1 MPSEPREVSA
11 TVLNPTKVEVQWL
24 RPKELNG
31 RTVSYL
37 VDWETE
43 AIDFG
48 IRQTG
53 EQKVLE
59 NSGTNYKAVLN
70 NLSPNVTYSIW
81 VRACSE
87 TNESC
92 SDSKKV
98 HITTFP
104 EPQNVT
110 LVSKTAY
117 SLRIEWVPVSHIENY
132 TMQYSEIRSFEN
144 WVNIGDQF
152 ISEEEEGVVAELN
165 DLQPKTQYK
174 VRLSLWYPKYRQEY
188 IWPSEPRFIFETE
201 GKTRKNLPPVRIT
214 RKSLGDRPSPPGM
227 PNVQHVKG
235 DVYQVWWEPAK
246 DNGSPVSLYLLE
258 GLKIPV
264 YRARRSTNNRTAW
277 YHNAPSI
284 EEEQEAEWESFY
296 NGSGK

>member
-1 MPSEPREVSA
+1 MPSEPRDVKA
-11 TVLNPTKVEVQWL
+11 TVLNPTKIEVEWL

-43 AIDFG
+43 VIDFG

-59 NSGTNYKAVLN
+59 HSGLSYKAVLQ

-104 EPQNVT
+104 EPQNIT
-110 LVSKTAY
+110 LLAKTAY
-117 SLRIEWVPVSHIENY
+117 SLKIQWMMVSQIENY
-132 TMQYSEIRSFEN
+132 TMQYSEIKNFDN
-144 WVNIGDQF
+144 WIDIDTQF
-152 ISEEEEGVVAELN
+152 IFEDEESVIAELN
-165 DLQPKTQYK
+165 KLQPKTQYK
-174 VRLSLWYPKYRQEY
+174 LRLSLWYPKYKQEY
-188 IWPSEPRFIFETE
+188 VWPSESRFIFETE
-201 GKTRKNLPPVRIT
+201 GT
-214 RKSLGDRPSPPGM
+214 
-227 PNVQHVKG
+227 
-235 DVYQVWWEPAK
+235 
-246 DNGSPVSLYLLE
+246 
-258 GLKIPV
+258 
-264 YRARRSTNNRTAW
+264 
-277 YHNAPSI
+277 
-284 EEEQEAEWESFY
+284 FF
-296 NGSGK
+296 